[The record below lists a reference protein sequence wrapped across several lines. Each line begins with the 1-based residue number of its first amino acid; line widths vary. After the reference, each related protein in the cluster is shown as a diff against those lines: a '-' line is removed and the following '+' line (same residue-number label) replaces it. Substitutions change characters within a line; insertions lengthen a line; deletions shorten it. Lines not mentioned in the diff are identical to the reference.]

1 MIIGSRQKLSQV
13 VNEPVLTIDSESISR
28 VSSTKTL
35 GVIVDERIT
44 WREQLID
51 QVPKKAS
58 KEIGLFRRSKHL
70 VNGNTLKVIYDAVV
84 LPHFDYCALVS
95 ENFSNYRNFKVKRLD
110 FYR

>member
-13 VNEPVLTIDSESISR
+13 VNESVLTIDSESISR

-44 WREQLID
+44 WRDQTV

-58 KEIGLFRRSKHL
+58 KGIGLLRRSKHL
-70 VNGNTLKVIYDAVV
+70 VSGNTLKAIYDTLV
-84 LPHFDYCALVS
+84 LPHFDYCALLS
-95 ENFSNYRNFKVKRLD
+95 ENFSKS
-110 FYR
+110 